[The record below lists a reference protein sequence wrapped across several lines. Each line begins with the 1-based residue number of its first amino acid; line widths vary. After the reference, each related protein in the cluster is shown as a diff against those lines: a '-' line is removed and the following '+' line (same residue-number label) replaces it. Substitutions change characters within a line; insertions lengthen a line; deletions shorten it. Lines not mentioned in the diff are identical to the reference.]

1 MANKHFQKG
10 YTLLEISLT
19 LTLLVFVLGLGAP
32 MLWSAVTQNDLGLS
46 VQIVTHSLRRAQSL
60 SMAMQKDTRWGVKL
74 TDKNAIVFAGNSF
87 DSRLSDYDEIIDFP
101 VNLKFQGSTE
111 LIFEKLSGLPNFAG
125 NITLENPSNQTK
137 TITISPSGTLDY

>member
-1 MANKHFQKG
+1 MAKKHFQKG

-32 MLWSAVTQNDLGLS
+32 ILWSAVTQNDMWLS

-60 SMAMQKDTRWGVKL
+60 SMAMKKDTRWGVKL
-74 TDKNAIVFAGNSF
+74 TEKNAIVFSGSSF
-87 DSRLSDYDEIIDFP
+87 DSRLSDYDETIDFP

-111 LIFEKLSGLPNFAG
+111 LIFEKLSGLPNFSG
-125 NITLENPSNQTK
+125 NIILENPSNQTK
-137 TITISPSGTLDY
+137 TIIINSSGTVDY